1 MSMMKRFLAEEEGMG
16 TVEIVMIIA
25 ALMVIALLFREEIT
39 KFAENIMKIVFD
51 ESVIEAPSIPE

>member
-51 ESVIEAPSIPE
+51 ESIIEAPSIPE

>member
-51 ESVIEAPSIPE
+51 ESVIKAPSIPE

>member
-25 ALMVIALLFREEIT
+25 ALMVIALLFREQIT

>member
-1 MSMMKRFLAEEEGMG
+1 MMKRFLAEEEGMG

-25 ALMVIALLFREEIT
+25 ALMVIALLFREQIT

>member
-1 MSMMKRFLAEEEGMG
+1 MG

-25 ALMVIALLFREEIT
+25 ALMVIALLFREQIT